1 LKPSTGENMEKK
13 EIFDIIK
20 GYFISQ
26 FEVPEDK
33 ITMDALLKDDLGLD
47 SIDAL
52 DMIGMLE
59 ARLNME
65 IEGEELKN
73 IRTVRDVVEFI
84 YQKIQ
89 SL

>member
-1 LKPSTGENMEKK
+1 MEKK

-20 GYFISQ
+20 EYFVSQ

-33 ITMDALLKDDLGLD
+33 IAMGALLKDDLGLD

-52 DMIGMLE
+52 DMLGMLE
-59 ARLNME
+59 ARLDME

-73 IRTVRDVVEFI
+73 IRTVGDVVEFI
-84 YQKIQ
+84 YKKIQ
-89 SL
+89 S

>member
-1 LKPSTGENMEKK
+1 LKPSTGEKMEKK
-13 EIFDIIK
+13 DIFDIIK
-20 GYFISQ
+20 EYFISQ

-33 ITMDALLKDDLGLD
+33 ITMEALLKDDLGLD

-65 IEGEELKN
+65 IEGEELKH
-73 IRTVRDVVEFI
+73 IRTVMDVVEFI
-84 YQKIQ
+84 YKKIQ
-89 SL
+89 S

>member
-1 LKPSTGENMEKK
+1 MEKK

-20 GYFISQ
+20 EYFVSQ

-33 ITMDALLKDDLGLD
+33 IAMGALLKDDLGLD

-59 ARLNME
+59 ARLDME

-73 IRTVRDVVEFI
+73 IRTVGDVVEFI
-84 YQKIQ
+84 YKKIQ
-89 SL
+89 S

>member
-1 LKPSTGENMEKK
+1 MEKK

-20 GYFISQ
+20 EYFISQ
-26 FEVPEDK
+26 FEVPEDN
-33 ITMDALLKDDLGLD
+33 ITMEALLKDDLGLD

-59 ARLNME
+59 ARLDME
-65 IEGEELKN
+65 IEGEELKH

-84 YQKIQ
+84 YKKIP
-89 SL
+89 S

>member
-1 LKPSTGENMEKK
+1 MEKK

-20 GYFISQ
+20 EYFTNQ

-33 ITMDALLKDDLGLD
+33 ILMEALLKDDLGLD

-59 ARLNME
+59 ARLDME
-65 IEGEELKN
+65 IEGEELKH

-84 YQKIQ
+84 YKKIQ
-89 SL
+89 S

>member
-1 LKPSTGENMEKK
+1 MEKK

-20 GYFISQ
+20 EYFISQ
-26 FEVPEDK
+26 FEVQEDK
-33 ITMDALLKDDLGLD
+33 IAMEALLKDDLGLD

-59 ARLNME
+59 ARLDME

-73 IRTVRDVVEFI
+73 IRTVGDVVEFI
-84 YQKIQ
+84 YKKI
-89 SL
+89 

>member
-1 LKPSTGENMEKK
+1 MEKK

-20 GYFISQ
+20 EYFTNQ

-33 ITMDALLKDDLGLD
+33 IIMEALLKDDLGLD

-59 ARLNME
+59 ARLDME
-65 IEGEELKN
+65 IEGEELKH

-84 YQKIQ
+84 YKKIQ
-89 SL
+89 SR

>member
-1 LKPSTGENMEKK
+1 MEKK

-20 GYFISQ
+20 EYFISQ

-33 ITMDALLKDDLGLD
+33 IAMEALLKDDLGLD

-59 ARLNME
+59 ARLDME
-65 IEGEELKN
+65 IDGEELKN
-73 IRTVRDVVEFI
+73 IRTVGDVVEFI
-84 YQKIQ
+84 YKKIQ
-89 SL
+89 S

>member
-1 LKPSTGENMEKK
+1 MEKK

-20 GYFISQ
+20 EYFISQ
-26 FEVPEDK
+26 FEIPEDK
-33 ITMDALLKDDLGLD
+33 ITMEALLKDDLGLD

-65 IEGEELKN
+65 IEGEELKH
-73 IRTVRDVVEFI
+73 IRSVSDVVEFI
-84 YQKIQ
+84 CKKLQTR
-89 SL
+89 

>member
-1 LKPSTGENMEKK
+1 MEKK

-20 GYFISQ
+20 EYFTSQ

-33 ITMDALLKDDLGLD
+33 IIMEAFLKDDLGLD

-59 ARLNME
+59 ARLDME
-65 IEGEELKN
+65 IEGEELKH

-84 YQKIQ
+84 YKKIQ
-89 SL
+89 SR

>member
-1 LKPSTGENMEKK
+1 MEKK

-20 GYFISQ
+20 EYFVSQ

-33 ITMDALLKDDLGLD
+33 IAMEALLKDDLGLD

-59 ARLNME
+59 ARLDME

-73 IRTVRDVVEFI
+73 IRTVGDVVEFI
-84 YQKIQ
+84 YKKIQ
-89 SL
+89 S

>member
-1 LKPSTGENMEKK
+1 MEKK

-20 GYFISQ
+20 EYFVSQ

-33 ITMDALLKDDLGLD
+33 IAMGALLKDDLGLD

-59 ARLNME
+59 ARLDME
-65 IEGEELKN
+65 IEGEELKH
-73 IRTVRDVVEFI
+73 IRTVGDVVEFI
-84 YQKIQ
+84 YKKIQ
-89 SL
+89 S

>member
-1 LKPSTGENMEKK
+1 MEKK

-20 GYFISQ
+20 EYFISQ
-26 FEVPEDK
+26 FEIPENK
-33 ITMDALLKDDLGLD
+33 IVMEALLKDDLGLD

-65 IEGEELKN
+65 IEGEELKH
-73 IRTVRDVVEFI
+73 IRTVGDVVEFI
-84 YQKIQ
+84 SKKLQTR
-89 SL
+89 